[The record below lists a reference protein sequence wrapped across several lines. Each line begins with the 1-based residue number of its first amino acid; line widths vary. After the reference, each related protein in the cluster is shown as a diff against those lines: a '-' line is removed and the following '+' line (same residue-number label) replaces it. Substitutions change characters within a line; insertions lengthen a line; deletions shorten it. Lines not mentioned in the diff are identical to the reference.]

1 MSSEMSPSKAD
12 FQVVLGQAR
21 ELVKDQLAMT
31 EQVIMQVAENAPAG
45 ISDRLVSLFGRK
57 GKRIR
62 STLLC
67 LIANCGANAPD
78 KARVA
83 HACASVELLHLASL
97 VHDDIIDGT
106 ELRRGQITA
115 HKEWGTQV
123 AVLVGDYVLSQSMRC
138 VIDEE
143 ARNVPVIISD
153 AADKLI
159 VGEIMELDHC
169 GEMALSREM
178 YNEIIDRKTA
188 ALIEAAARIGGIMAG
203 FDKPLVDDC
212 ARMGAHFGLAF
223 QIIDDLL
230 DYGFGSKNLDK
241 AKFTDLS
248 NGLITLPLLYY
259 FEDCSAEE
267 RAEMESLI
275 KRVATDD
282 VAGEIIARLNAKKSF
297 EKAKAEAQEHLE
309 QALQIADKFPK
320 NNFTDEIVA
329 MFSSMSDRGN

>member
-1 MSSEMSPSKAD
+1 MSPTKAD
-12 FQVVLGQAR
+12 FQLILGQAR
-21 ELVKDQLAMT
+21 ELVHDQLDLSDK
-31 EQVIMQVAENAPAG
+31 VIMQVAAAAPAG
-45 ISDRLVSLFGRK
+45 ISERLVSLFGRK

-67 LIANCGANAPD
+67 LIANCGNSPAD
-78 KARVA
+78 SSRVA

-123 AVLVGDYVLSQSMRC
+123 AVLIGDYVLSQSMRC
-138 VIDEE
+138 VINEKDRE
-143 ARNVPVIISD
+143 VPVIISD

-169 GEMALSREM
+169 GETTLSRAT
-178 YNEIIDRKTA
+178 YNEIIDGKTA
-188 ALIEAAARIGGIMAG
+188 ALIEAATRLGGIMAG
-203 FDKPLVDDC
+203 FDKPLVDEC
-212 ARMGAHFGLAF
+212 AKMGAHFGIAF

-230 DYGFGSKNLDK
+230 DYGYGSKNLDK

-259 FEDCSAEE
+259 FEDCNASE
-267 RAEMESLI
+267 RTEMEALI
-275 KRVATDD
+275 KKASEEGVA
-282 VAGEIIARLNAKKSF
+282 EKILERLNAKKSF
-297 EKAKAEAQEHLE
+297 DKAKAEAQEHLE
-309 QALQIADKFPK
+309 KALEIADKFPK
-320 NNFTDEIVA
+320 NTFTEEIVA

>member
-1 MSSEMSPSKAD
+1 MSPTKAD

-31 EQVIMQVAENAPAG
+31 ESVIMQVAKTAPAG

-67 LIANCGANAPD
+67 LIANCGEKVPD
-78 KARVA
+78 MARVA

-106 ELRRGQITA
+106 DVRRGQKTA
-115 HKEWGTQV
+115 HKEWGTQI
-123 AVLVGDYVLSQSMRC
+123 AVLVGDYVLSQAMRC

-143 ARNVPVIISD
+143 VRDVPVIISD

-159 VGEIMELDHC
+159 VGEIMELDHT
-169 GEMALSREM
+169 GEMTLSRAM
-178 YNEIIDRKTA
+178 YSEIIDGKTA
-188 ALIEAAARIGGIMAG
+188 ALIEAAARLGGIMAG

-230 DYGFGSKNLDK
+230 DYGYGSKNLDK

-248 NGLITLPLLYY
+248 NGLITLPLLNY
-259 FEDCSAEE
+259 FEDCNATEH
-267 RAEMESLI
+267 AEMEELVKKASEEGVPEKIL
-275 KRVATDD
+275 
-282 VAGEIIARLNAKKSF
+282 ERLNAKKSF
-297 EKAKAEAQEHLE
+297 DKAKAEAQDHLE
-309 QALQIADKFPK
+309 QALQIAEKFPK
-320 NNFTDEIVA
+320 NNFTEEIIA
-329 MFSSMSDRGN
+329 MFASMSDRGN

>member
-1 MSSEMSPSKAD
+1 MSPTKAD

-21 ELVKDQLAMT
+21 GLVQEQLELT

-45 ISDRLVSLFGRK
+45 ISYRLVSLFGRK

-67 LIANCGANAPD
+67 LIANCGETAPD
-78 KARVA
+78 KDRVA

-106 ELRRGQITA
+106 EVRRGKMTA

-123 AVLVGDYVLSQSMRC
+123 AVLMGDYVLSQSMRC
-138 VIDEE
+138 VIDET

-169 GEMALSREM
+169 GEMTLSRAM

-188 ALIEAAARIGGIMAG
+188 ALIEAASRLGGIMAG
-203 FDKPLVDDC
+203 FDESLVDEC
-212 ARMGAHFGLAF
+212 AKMGAHFGLAF

-230 DYGFGSKNLDK
+230 DYGYGSKNLDK

-259 FEDCSAEE
+259 FEDCNAEE
-267 RAEMESLI
+267 RSEMESLI
-275 KRVATDD
+275 RKASDEGVA
-282 VAGEIIARLNAKKSF
+282 AEIIARLNAKKSF
-297 EKAKAEAQEHLE
+297 DKAKTEAQEHLE
-309 QALQIADKFPK
+309 RALEIAEKFPK
-320 NNFTDEIVA
+320 NKFTEEIVA
-329 MFSSMSDRGN
+329 MFASMSDRGN

>member
-1 MSSEMSPSKAD
+1 MSPSKAD

-21 ELVKDQLAMT
+21 ELVKDQLAMA
-31 EQVIMQVAENAPAG
+31 EQVIMQVAHTAPAG
-45 ISDRLVSLFGRK
+45 ISERLVSLFGRK

-78 KARVA
+78 KERVA

-115 HKEWGTQV
+115 HKEWGTQI

-138 VIDEE
+138 VINED
-143 ARNVPVIISD
+143 ARNIPVIISD

-169 GEMALSREM
+169 GEMNLSREM
-178 YNEIIDRKTA
+178 YNDIIDRKTA

-282 VAGEIIARLNAKKSF
+282 VAGEILERLNAKKSF
-297 EKAKAEAQEHLE
+297 EKAKAEAQDHLE
-309 QALQIADKFPK
+309 QALEIAEKFPK

-329 MFSSMSDRGN
+329 MFASMSDRGN

>member
-1 MSSEMSPSKAD
+1 MSPSKAD

-21 ELVKDQLAMT
+21 ELVKDQLALT
-31 EQVIMQVAENAPAG
+31 EQVIMQVAETAPAG
-45 ISDRLVSLFGRK
+45 ISARLTSLFGRK

-67 LIANCGANAPD
+67 LIANCGNMAPD
-78 KARVA
+78 TDRVA

-106 ELRRGQITA
+106 EVRRGQITA

-138 VIDEE
+138 VINEN
-143 ARNVPVIISD
+143 ARNIPVIISD

-169 GEMALSREM
+169 GEMNLSRGM

-203 FDKPLVDDC
+203 FDEPLVDEC
-212 ARMGAHFGLAF
+212 AKMGAHFGLAF

-230 DYGFGSKNLDK
+230 DYGYGSKNMDK

-259 FEDCSAEE
+259 FEDCNAAE
-267 RAEMESLI
+267 RSEMEALV

-282 VAGEIIARLNAKKSF
+282 VAGEILERLNSKKSF
-297 EKAKAEAQEHLE
+297 DKAKAEAQEHLE
-309 QALQIADKFPK
+309 RALQIAEKFPQNK
-320 NNFTDEIVA
+320 FTEEIVA
-329 MFSSMSDRGN
+329 MFASMSDRGN

>member
-1 MSSEMSPSKAD
+1 MSPTKAD

-21 ELVKDQLAMT
+21 ELVHDQLAMT
-31 EQVIMQVAENAPAG
+31 EDVIMQVAKTAPAG
-45 ISDRLVSLFGRK
+45 ISERLVSLFGRK

-67 LIANCGANAPD
+67 LIANCGEHAPD
-78 KARVA
+78 MNRVA

-106 ELRRGQITA
+106 EVRRGQITA

-123 AVLVGDYVLSQSMRC
+123 AVLVGDYVLSQAMRC
-138 VIDEE
+138 VIDEQV
-143 ARNVPVIISD
+143 RNVPVIISD

-159 VGEIMELDHC
+159 VGEIMELDHT
-169 GEMALSREM
+169 GEMTLSRAM
-178 YNEIIDRKTA
+178 YNEIIDGKTA
-188 ALIEAAARIGGIMAG
+188 ALIEAAARLGGIMAG
-203 FDKPLVDDC
+203 FDQPLVDEC
-212 ARMGAHFGLAF
+212 AKMGAHFGLAF

-259 FEDCSAEE
+259 FEDCNAAEH
-267 RAEMESLI
+267 AEMESLV
-275 KRVATDD
+275 KRASEEGVP
-282 VAGEIIARLNAKKSF
+282 EKILERLNAKKSF
-297 EKAKAEAQEHLE
+297 EKAKAEAQDHLE
-309 QALQIADKFPK
+309 QALQIAEKFPK
-320 NNFTDEIVA
+320 NNFTEEIVA
-329 MFSSMSDRGN
+329 MFASMSDRGN

>member
-1 MSSEMSPSKAD
+1 
-12 FQVVLGQAR
+12 
-21 ELVKDQLAMT
+21 
-31 EQVIMQVAENAPAG
+31 MQVAENAPAG

-67 LIANCGANAPD
+67 LIANCGVNAPD

-115 HKEWGTQV
+115 HKEWGTQI

-143 ARNVPVIISD
+143 ARNIPVIISD

-169 GEMALSREM
+169 GEMTLSREM
-178 YNEIIDRKTA
+178 YNDIIDRKTA

-203 FDKPLVDDC
+203 FDKSLVDDC
-212 ARMGAHFGLAF
+212 ARMGAHFGLAL

-282 VAGEIIARLNAKKSF
+282 VAGEILERLNAKKSF
-297 EKAKAEAQEHLE
+297 EKAKAEAQDHLE
-309 QALQIADKFPK
+309 QALQIAEKFPK

-329 MFSSMSDRGN
+329 MFASMSDRGN

>member
-1 MSSEMSPSKAD
+1 MSPSKAD
-12 FQVVLGQAR
+12 FQIVLGQAR

-31 EQVIMQVAENAPAG
+31 EQVILRVAETAPAG
-45 ISDRLVSLFGRK
+45 ISDRLASLFSRK

-67 LIANCGANAPD
+67 LIANCGKDAPD
-78 KARVA
+78 MQRVA
-83 HACASVELLHLASL
+83 NACASVELLHLASL

-106 ELRRGQITA
+106 EVRRGQITA

-143 ARNVPVIISD
+143 AHSVPVIISD

-169 GEMALSREM
+169 GEMNLSRTM

-188 ALIEAAARIGGIMAG
+188 ALIEAAARIGGILAG
-203 FDKPLVDDC
+203 FDKGLCDDC

-259 FEDCSAEE
+259 FEDCDAAE
-267 RAEMESLI
+267 RTEMESLV
-275 KRVATDD
+275 KKASEEGVA
-282 VAGEIIARLNAKKSF
+282 AQILERLNAKKSF
-297 EKAKAEAQEHLE
+297 EKAKAEALDHLE
-309 QALQIADKFPK
+309 QALQIAEKFPK
-320 NNFTDEIVA
+320 NNFTDEIIA
-329 MFSSMSDRGN
+329 MFASMSERGN

>member
-1 MSSEMSPSKAD
+1 MSPSKAD

-21 ELVKDQLAMT
+21 ELVRESLERT
-31 EQVIMQVAENAPAG
+31 EQVIMHVAESAPAG
-45 ISDRLVSLFGRK
+45 ISERLVSLFGRK

-67 LIANCGANAPD
+67 LIANCGEKAPD
-78 KARVA
+78 LDRVA

-106 ELRRGQITA
+106 ELRRGKLTA

-143 ARNVPVIISD
+143 ARNIPVIISD
-153 AADKLI
+153 AADMLI

-169 GEMALSREM
+169 GEMTLSRAM
-178 YNEIIDRKTA
+178 YHEIINRKTA
-188 ALIEAAARIGGIMAG
+188 ALIEAASRIGGIMAG
-203 FDKPLVDDC
+203 FDGPLVDEC
-212 ARMGAHFGLAF
+212 AKMGAHFGLAF

-230 DYGFGSKNLDK
+230 DYGYGSKDLDK

-267 RAEMESLI
+267 RAEMEGFI
-275 KRVATDD
+275 KKASEAGVA
-282 VAGEIIARLNAKKSF
+282 EKILERLHAKKSF
-297 EKAKAEAQEHLE
+297 DKAKAEAQEHLE
-309 QALQIADKFPK
+309 QALQIAEKFP
-320 NNFTDEIVA
+320 NNKFTDEIVA
-329 MFSSMSDRGN
+329 MFASMSDRGN

>member
-1 MSSEMSPSKAD
+1 MSPTKAD

-21 ELVKDQLAMT
+21 ELVHDQLAMT
-31 EQVIMQVAENAPAG
+31 EDVIMHVAKTAPAG

-67 LIANCGANAPD
+67 LIANCGEHAPD
-78 KARVA
+78 MDRVA

-106 ELRRGQITA
+106 DVRRGQKTA

-123 AVLVGDYVLSQSMRC
+123 AVLVGDYVLSQAMRC
-138 VIDEE
+138 VIDEQV
-143 ARNVPVIISD
+143 RNVPVIISD

-159 VGEIMELDHC
+159 VGEIMELDHT
-169 GEMALSREM
+169 GEMKLSRAM
-178 YNEIIDRKTA
+178 YNEIIDGKTA
-188 ALIEAAARIGGIMAG
+188 ALIEAAARLGGIMAG
-203 FDKPLVDDC
+203 FDKTLVDEC
-212 ARMGAHFGLAF
+212 AKMGAHFGLAF

-259 FEDCSAEE
+259 FEDCDSAEH
-267 RAEMESLI
+267 AEMESLVKSASEEGVPEKI
-275 KRVATDD
+275 L
-282 VAGEIIARLNAKKSF
+282 ERLNEKKSF
-297 EKAKAEAQEHLE
+297 EKAKAEAQDHLE
-309 QALQIADKFPK
+309 QALQIAEKFPK
-320 NNFTDEIVA
+320 NNFTEEIVA
-329 MFSSMSDRGN
+329 MFASMSDRGN

>member
-1 MSSEMSPSKAD
+1 MTPSKAD
-12 FQVVLGQAR
+12 FQAVLGQAR
-21 ELVKDQLAMT
+21 NLVCDQLDLT
-31 EQVIMQVAENAPAG
+31 EKTILRVAETAPAG
-45 ISDRLVSLFGRK
+45 IADRLLTLFETK

-67 LIANCGANAPD
+67 LISNCGNVAPD
-78 KARVA
+78 ASRVA

-106 ELRRGQITA
+106 ELRRGKATA
-115 HKEWGTQV
+115 HKKWGTQV

-138 VIDEE
+138 VIDEQDRE
-143 ARNVPVIISD
+143 VPVIISD

-169 GEMALSREM
+169 GELGLSRET
-178 YNEIIDRKTA
+178 YNEIIDAKTA
-188 ALIEAAARIGGIMAG
+188 ALIEAASRIGGIMAG
-203 FDKPLVDDC
+203 FDKPLIDEC
-212 ARMGAHFGLAF
+212 AKMGAHFGLAF

-230 DYGFGSKNLDK
+230 DYGYGSKNLDK

-259 FEDCSAEE
+259 FEDCNADE
-267 RAEMESLI
+267 RSEMESLI

-282 VAGEIIARLNAKKSF
+282 VAGEILARLNAKKSF
-297 EKAKAEAQEHLE
+297 DKAKAEAQEHLE
-309 QALQIADKFPK
+309 QALQIAEKFPK

-329 MFSSMSDRGN
+329 MFASMSDRGN

>member
-1 MSSEMSPSKAD
+1 MTPSKAD
-12 FQVVLGQAR
+12 FQAVLGQAR
-21 ELVKDQLAMT
+21 DLVRNQLDLT
-31 EQVIMQVAENAPAG
+31 EKTILRVAETAPAG
-45 ISDRLVSLFGRK
+45 IADRLQTLFETK

-67 LIANCGANAPD
+67 LISNCGNVAPD
-78 KARVA
+78 ASRVA

-106 ELRRGQITA
+106 ELRRGKATA
-115 HKEWGTQV
+115 HKKWGTQV

-138 VIDEE
+138 VIDERDRE
-143 ARNVPVIISD
+143 VPVIISD

-169 GEMALSREM
+169 GELGLSRET
-178 YNEIIDRKTA
+178 YNEIIDAKTA
-188 ALIEAAARIGGIMAG
+188 ALIEAASRIGGIMAG
-203 FDKPLVDDC
+203 FDKPLIDEC
-212 ARMGAHFGLAF
+212 AKMGAHFGLAF
-223 QIIDDLL
+223 QIID
-230 DYGFGSKNLDK
+230 
-241 AKFTDLS
+241 A
-248 NGLITLPLLYY
+248 LLYY
-259 FEDCSAEE
+259 FEDCNADE
-267 RAEMESLI
+267 RSEMESLI

-282 VAGEIIARLNAKKSF
+282 VAGEILARLNAKKSF
-297 EKAKAEAQEHLE
+297 DKAKAEAQEHLE

>member
-1 MSSEMSPSKAD
+1 MSPSKAD

-21 ELVKDQLAMT
+21 ELVRDQLELT
-31 EQVIMQVAENAPAG
+31 EKTIMHVAEAAPAG
-45 ISDRLVSLFGRK
+45 IADRLVSLFESK

-67 LIANCGANAPD
+67 LISNCGNVTPD
-78 KARVA
+78 AKRVA
-83 HACASVELLHLASL
+83 QSCASVELLHLASL
-97 VHDDIIDGT
+97 VHDNIIDGT
-106 ELRRGQITA
+106 ELRRGKETA
-115 HKEWGTQV
+115 HKKWGTQV

-138 VIDEE
+138 VIDEQE
-143 ARNVPVIISD
+143 GDVPVIISD

-169 GEMALSREM
+169 GELSLSRAT
-178 YNEIIDRKTA
+178 YNEIIDGKTA

-203 FDKPLVDDC
+203 FDKPLIDEC
-212 ARMGAHFGLAF
+212 AKMGAHFGLAF

-230 DYGFGSKNLDK
+230 DYGYGSKNLDK

-259 FEDCSAEE
+259 FEDCNAEE
-267 RAEMESLI
+267 RAEMESLV
-275 KRVATDD
+275 KRAATED
-282 VAGEIIARLNAKKSF
+282 VAHEILERLNAKKSF
-297 EKAKAEAQEHLE
+297 DKAKAEAQEHLE
-309 QALQIADKFPK
+309 QALQIAEKFPK

-329 MFSSMSDRGN
+329 MFASMSDRGN

>member
-1 MSSEMSPSKAD
+1 MSPTKAD

-21 ELVKDQLAMT
+21 ELVRESLERT
-31 EQVIMQVAENAPAG
+31 EQVIMQVAETAPAG
-45 ISDRLVSLFGRK
+45 ISERLVSLFGRK

-67 LIANCGANAPD
+67 LISNCGDKAPD
-78 KARVA
+78 VNRVA

-106 ELRRGQITA
+106 ELRRGKLTA

-143 ARNVPVIISD
+143 VRNVPVIISD

-169 GEMALSREM
+169 GEMTLSRAM

-188 ALIEAAARIGGIMAG
+188 ALIEAAARLGGIMAG
-203 FDKPLVDDC
+203 FDEQLVNEC
-212 ARMGAHFGLAF
+212 AKMGAHFGLAF

-230 DYGFGSKNLDK
+230 DYGYGSKNLDK

-259 FEDCSAEE
+259 FEDCNAEE
-267 RAEMESLI
+267 RSEMEALI
-275 KRVATDD
+275 KKASEAGVA
-282 VAGEIIARLNAKKSF
+282 EQILERLNAKKSF
-297 EKAKAEAQEHLE
+297 DKAKAEAQEHLE
-309 QALQIADKFPK
+309 KALEIAEKFPK
-320 NNFTDEIVA
+320 NKFTEEIVA
-329 MFSSMSDRGN
+329 MFASMSDRGN

>member
-1 MSSEMSPSKAD
+1 MSSSKAD

-21 ELVKDQLAMT
+21 ELVKDQLTMA
-31 EQVIMQVAENAPAG
+31 EQVIMQVAHTAPAG
-45 ISDRLVSLFGRK
+45 ISERLVSLFGRK

-78 KARVA
+78 KDRVA

-115 HKEWGTQV
+115 HKEWGTQI

-138 VIDEE
+138 VIGEK
-143 ARNVPVIISD
+143 ARNIPVIISD

-169 GEMALSREM
+169 GEMNLSREM
-178 YNEIIDRKTA
+178 YNDIIDRKTA

-282 VAGEIIARLNAKKSF
+282 VAGEILERLNAKKSF
-297 EKAKAEAQEHLE
+297 EKAKAEAQDHLE
-309 QALQIADKFPK
+309 QALQIAEKFPK

-329 MFSSMSDRGN
+329 MFASMSDRGN